1 MKRPELAPAQT
12 NNGYAALISCKPQA
26 KPAPRKLM
34 QKISTFHVYLNIT
47 FTALAQVKS
56 GW

>member
-34 QKISTFHVYLNIT
+34 QKISMFHVYLNVT